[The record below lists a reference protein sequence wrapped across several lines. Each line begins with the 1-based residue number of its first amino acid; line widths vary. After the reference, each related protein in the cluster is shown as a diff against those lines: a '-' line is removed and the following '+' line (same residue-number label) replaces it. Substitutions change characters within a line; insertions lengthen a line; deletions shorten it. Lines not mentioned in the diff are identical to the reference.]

1 VLRRATTKDAE
12 EILLTRIASIRALAS
27 SHYSQTEIDD
37 WCKTRSAASYHSP
50 IEEKV
55 VLVEEVDGQVVGF
68 GQLDPTGAVIE
79 AVYVCP
85 TTTRHGIGIKILRA
99 LEAAAAAQG
108 IQELTL
114 EASLNAIE
122 FYRRAGY
129 VPDLQ
134 STHES
139 VRGNSGSTV
148 AMRRHLF
155 NEPET

>member
-1 VLRRATTKDAE
+1 MLRRATIKDAD

-27 SHYSQTEIDD
+27 SSYSQTG
-37 WCKTRSAASYHSP
+37 SVASYHSP

-55 VLVEEVDGQVVGF
+55 VLVEEVGGQVVGF
-68 GQLDPTGAVIE
+68 GQLDPTSAVIQ

-85 TTTRHGIGIKILRA
+85 TMTRQGVGTKILRA

-114 EASLNAIE
+114 EASLNAVE

-129 VPDLQ
+129 VLAPP
-134 STHES
+134 SVPES
-139 VRGNSGSTV
+139 VQSNSGSTV

-155 NEPET
+155 NEPEA